1 MILQYVMVMTG
12 GYASSWLILH
22 VGMLF
27 GQGAKNAASLDRIKE
42 ARCWDIAYY
51 LCVILTFLCV
61 ILTFL
66 CVIAG
71 SLGLMLLFK
80 ELIID

>member
-1 MILQYVMVMTG
+1 MVMTG

-42 ARCWDIAYY
+42 ARCWNIAYY

-61 ILTFL
+61 N
-66 CVIAG
+66 
-71 SLGLMLLFK
+71 
-80 ELIID
+80 D

>member
-1 MILQYVMVMTG
+1 MRILILQYVMVMTG

-42 ARCWDIAYY
+42 AHCWNIAYY
-51 LCVILTFLCV
+51 YLCV

-71 SLGLMLLFK
+71 SLGLMLLTK

>member
-1 MILQYVMVMTG
+1 MSACCSGKARRTPL
-12 GYASSWLILH
+12 
-22 VGMLF
+22 
-27 GQGAKNAASLDRIKE
+27 SLDRIKE
-42 ARCWDIAYY
+42 ARCWNIAYY
-51 LCVILTFLCV
+51 LCV

>member
-1 MILQYVMVMTG
+1 MS
-12 GYASSWLILH
+12 ACC
-22 VGMLF
+22 F

-42 ARCWDIAYY
+42 ARCWNITYY
-51 LCVILTFLCV
+51 LCV

>member
-1 MILQYVMVMTG
+1 MVMTG

-42 ARCWDIAYY
+42 ARCWNIAYY

-61 ILTFL
+61 ILLMILVTGMDF
-66 CVIAG
+66 G
-71 SLGLMLLFK
+71 LGKLTLMVFG
-80 ELIID
+80 

>member
-1 MILQYVMVMTG
+1 MAYPPCRHAVR
-12 GYASSWLILH
+12 AS
-22 VGMLF
+22 
-27 GQGAKNAASLDRIKE
+27 AKNAASLDRIKE
-42 ARCWDIAYY
+42 ARCWNIAYY
-51 LCVILTFLCV
+51 LCV

>member
-1 MILQYVMVMTG
+1 MVMTG

-27 GQGAKNAASLDRIKE
+27 GQGAKNA
-42 ARCWDIAYY
+42 
-51 LCVILTFLCV
+51 
-61 ILTFL
+61 
-66 CVIAG
+66 G

>member
-1 MILQYVMVMTG
+1 MSACCSG
-12 GYASSWLILH
+12 
-22 VGMLF
+22 
-27 GQGAKNAASLDRIKE
+27 K
-42 ARCWDIAYY
+42 ARRTPLLWTESRKPACWNIAYY
-51 LCVILTFLCV
+51 LCV

>member
-1 MILQYVMVMTG
+1 MAYPPCRHAVRARREERRFSG
-12 GYASSWLILH
+12 PN
-22 VGMLF
+22 
-27 GQGAKNAASLDRIKE
+27 QGS
-42 ARCWDIAYY
+42 RCWNIAYY
-51 LCVILTFLCV
+51 LCV

>member
-27 GQGAKNAASLDRIKE
+27 GQGVKNAASLDRIKE
-42 ARCWDIAYY
+42 ARCWNIAYY
-51 LCVILTFLCV
+51 LCV

>member
-42 ARCWDIAYY
+42 AHCWNIAYY
-51 LCVILTFLCV
+51 
-61 ILTFL
+61 L

>member
-1 MILQYVMVMTG
+1 MAYPPCRHAVRARREERRFSG
-12 GYASSWLILH
+12 PN
-22 VGMLF
+22 
-27 GQGAKNAASLDRIKE
+27 QGSPLLEN
-42 ARCWDIAYY
+42 IAYY
-51 LCVILTFLCV
+51 LCV

>member
-1 MILQYVMVMTG
+1 MRILILQYVMVMTG
-12 GYASSWLILH
+12 GYASSWLILQ

-61 ILTFL
+61 I
-66 CVIAG
+66 AG
-71 SLGLMLLFK
+71 SLGLMLLTK